1 MLDIENRFL
10 PLSKKEARE
19 RGWETVDFVLIT
31 GDAYVDHPSFG
42 TAIIGRILE
51 REGFSVGII
60 AQPDWRDENSVK
72 IYGEPRLGF
81 LVGSGN
87 IDSMVNNYTA
97 SKKPRR
103 TDEYS
108 PGGKKGFRPDRALTV
123 YSKLVKAAY
132 PDSPLII
139 GGIEASLRRFTHYD
153 YWSDSVMK
161 SVIFDTDADMLM
173 YGMSENQIMELAK
186 GLDRGWP
193 IHKIRNINGTCYRS
207 TELPKKGDYEIIPSY
222 EDVKEDKFKFA
233 EAFNIQSK
241 EQNPF
246 IGKTLIQS
254 HGEEYLVQL
263 PPSKPLSQ
271 AEMDS
276 LYKLPFLRTYHPKYK
291 NAGGIPA
298 LTEVEFS
305 VTDHRGCFGGCS
317 FCAIAFH
324 QGRIIQ
330 NRSETSVLDEVVQ
343 MTKQSNFKGY
353 VHDIGGPTA
362 NFRKIAC
369 KKQLTLGACK
379 DRQCLYPELCKNL
392 EIDHSEYLGILKKAR
407 EISGVKKV
415 FIRSGVRFDYL
426 IADKKTDFMEELC
439 RYHVS
444 GQLKVAPEHVSSNVL
459 KYMGKP
465 NRKVYDT
472 FVESYTKTNQK
483 IQKKQYLVPYFISSH
498 PGSTLRDAILLAE
511 YTRDMGY
518 NPEQVQD
525 FIPTPGSLSTAMY
538 YTELDP
544 RTMKPIYVAKS
555 SKDKSLQRALL
566 QYRDP
571 KNYDLV
577 LEALQKGNRMDL
589 VGFGNKVLIRPK
601 NSKKISDEFNKKT
614 RKDTKGKSAFKA
626 KKRKENKIK

>member
-298 LTEVEFS
+298 LNEVEFS

-601 NSKKISDEFNKKT
+601 NSKKNSDEFNKKT

-626 KKRKENKIK
+626 KKIK

>member
-222 EDVKEDKFKFA
+222 EEVKEDKFKFA

-601 NSKKISDEFNKKT
+601 NSKKNSDEFNKKT
-614 RKDTKGKSAFKA
+614 RKDTKGKSDFKA
-626 KKRKENKIK
+626 KKRK

>member
-601 NSKKISDEFNKKT
+601 NSKKISDEFNRKT

-626 KKRKENKIK
+626 KK

>member
-42 TAIIGRILE
+42 TAVIGRILE
-51 REGFSVGII
+51 RAGFSVGII
-60 AQPDWRDENSVK
+60 SQPDWKDVNSIK

-108 PGGKKGFRPDRALTV
+108 PGGKKGARPDRALTV
-123 YSKLVKAAY
+123 YSKLVRSAY
-132 PDSPLII
+132 PESPLII
-139 GGIEASLRRFTHYD
+139 GGIEASLRRFAHYD

-161 SVIFDTDADMLM
+161 SIIFDTDADMLM
-173 YGMSENQIMELAK
+173 YGMSENQIMELAN

-193 IHKIRNINGTCYRS
+193 IHKIKNIQGTCYRS
-207 TELPKKGDYEIIPSY
+207 KELPKKGDYEIIPSY
-222 EDVKEDKFKFA
+222 EDVSSDKFKFG

-271 AEMDS
+271 SEMDS
-276 LYKLPFLRTYHPKYK
+276 IYKLPFLRTYHPRYK

-330 NRSETSVLDEVVQ
+330 NRSEQSVLDEVVK

-362 NFRKIAC
+362 NFRTVAC
-369 KKQLTLGACK
+369 KKQLKLGACK
-379 DRQCLYPELCKNL
+379 DRQCLYPELCPNL
-392 EIDHSEYLGILKKAR
+392 EINHSEYLTILKKAR
-407 EISGVKKV
+407 EITGVKKV

-426 IADKKTDFMEELC
+426 MADKKTDFMEELC
-439 RYHVS
+439 KYHVS

-465 NRKVYDT
+465 TRKVYDA

-544 RTMKPIYVAKS
+544 RTMKPIYVAKTA
-555 SKDKSLQRALL
+555 KEKSLQRALL

-589 VGFGNKVLIRPK
+589 VGFEHKSLIRPK
-601 NSKKISDEFNKKT
+601 NSKKNPENEFNKK
-614 RKDTKGKSAFKA
+614 RKDKEKLSFDSSKA
-626 KKRKENKIK
+626 KRRKQK

>member
-42 TAIIGRILE
+42 TAVIGRILE
-51 REGFSVGII
+51 RAGFSVGII
-60 AQPDWRDENSVK
+60 SQPDWKDVNSIK

-108 PGGKKGFRPDRALTV
+108 PGGKKGARPDRALTV
-123 YSKLVKAAY
+123 YSKLVRSAY
-132 PDSPLII
+132 PESPLII
-139 GGIEASLRRFTHYD
+139 GGIEASLRRFAHYD

-161 SVIFDTDADMLM
+161 SIIFDTDADMLM
-173 YGMSENQIMELAK
+173 YGMSENQIMELAN

-193 IHKIRNINGTCYRS
+193 IHKIKNIQGTCYRS
-207 TELPKKGDYEIIPSY
+207 KELPKKGDYEIIPSY
-222 EDVKEDKFKFA
+222 EDVSSDKFKFG

-271 AEMDS
+271 SEMDS
-276 LYKLPFLRTYHPKYK
+276 IYKLPFLRTYHPRYK

-330 NRSETSVLDEVVQ
+330 NRSEQSVLDEVVK

-362 NFRKIAC
+362 NFRTVAC
-369 KKQLTLGACK
+369 KKQLKLGACK
-379 DRQCLYPELCKNL
+379 DRQCLYPELCPNL
-392 EIDHSEYLGILKKAR
+392 EINHSEYLTILKKAR
-407 EISGVKKV
+407 EITGVKKV

-426 IADKKTDFMEELC
+426 MADKKTDFMEELC
-439 RYHVS
+439 KYHVS

-465 NRKVYDT
+465 TRKVYDA

-544 RTMKPIYVAKS
+544 RTMKPIYVAKTA
-555 SKDKSLQRALL
+555 KEKSLQRALL

-589 VGFGNKVLIRPK
+589 VGFEYKSLIRPK
-601 NSKKISDEFNKKT
+601 NSKKNPKNEFNKK
-614 RKDTKGKSAFKA
+614 RKDKEKLSFDSSKA
-626 KKRKENKIK
+626 KRRKQK

>member
-601 NSKKISDEFNKKT
+601 NSKKNSDEFNKKT

-626 KKRKENKIK
+626 KKRK